1 MDYKTNAVFRDPTA
15 WMHIVIK
22 LDMTETGTDRVKLY
36 INGVLE
42 TSYSVQTAMTGTEF
56 YTGKTGYRQHIGY
69 APSEGTYSSL
79 LLSHYQY
86 IDGTALAPTEF
97 GETDAT
103 SGIWKLKTACYGTP
117 GTNGFCLK
125 MEDRTNLDLDSSSN
139 ALTMTTSGTGTATY
153 DNPSNNFC
161 TLKSFVIISY
171 ALV

>member
-1 MDYKTNAVFRDPTA
+1 
-15 WMHIVIK
+15 
-22 LDMTETGTDRVKLY
+22 
-36 INGVLE
+36 
-42 TSYSVQTAMTGTEF
+42 MTGTEF

-153 DNPSNNFC
+153 DNPDRII
-161 TLKSFVIISY
+161 FVQ
-171 ALV
+171 